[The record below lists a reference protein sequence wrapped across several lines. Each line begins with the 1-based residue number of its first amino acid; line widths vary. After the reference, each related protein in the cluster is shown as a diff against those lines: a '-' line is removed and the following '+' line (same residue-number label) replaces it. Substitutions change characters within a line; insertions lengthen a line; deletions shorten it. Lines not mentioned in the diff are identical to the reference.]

1 MRFSVDTSR
10 MDVITFVTPENNAR
24 RERFPVSA
32 PSNRGIA
39 RAHRASAPSADPD
52 AIGLFARVAG
62 AAPEIGAALSAARSF
77 PAAFLL
83 AACVFVA
90 SAPLIQRGIGHERLD
105 RMAIPADDSSEL
117 AMRELVTPEPDA
129 SLLAEA
135 QADGVPDFIQTV
147 SYSNYKVR
155 RGDTIS
161 TILART
167 GLRNM
172 STILSVNRIDN
183 ARRIRSG
190 QSLSIPSMD
199 GIVYTVA
206 RGDSLARVSNR
217 YKIPVNAICDANDL
231 ERETLTAGQRLFIP
245 GASLSANELRRAM
258 GELFMYPIR
267 GRLTSRFGYRSD
279 PFTGV
284 RTFHTGIDLAAPT
297 GTPVKATLE
306 GRVATTGYST
316 VFGNYIIITHDAGY
330 QSLYGHLS
338 KIGVDRGQRVAQ
350 GAVIGRVGNTGY
362 STGSHLHLS
371 LYKNGKMINPFSVLN

>member
-1 MRFSVDTSR
+1 
-10 MDVITFVTPENNAR
+10 MDVITFITPENTAR
-24 RERFPVSA
+24 RERFP
-32 PSNRGIA
+32 
-39 RAHRASAPSADPD
+39 ASAPVNRGTERAARTARIQRAHASPPD
-52 AIGLFARVAG
+52 GVGFFARVAG
-62 AAPEIGAALSAARSF
+62 VAPEIGAAFSAVRSF

-83 AACVFVA
+83 AACVCVA
-90 SAPLIQRGIGHERLD
+90 TAPLVQRGIGFERLD
-105 RMAIPADDSSEL
+105 RMTIPADDSSEI
-117 AMRELVTPEPDA
+117 AMRGLVTPEPDA

-155 RGDTIS
+155 RGDTVS
-161 TILART
+161 SILART
-167 GLRNM
+167 GLRNI

-258 GELFMYPIR
+258 GELFLYPVK

-284 RTFHTGIDLAAPT
+284 RTFHTGIDLAAPM

-306 GRVATTGYST
+306 GKVATTGYST
-316 VFGNYIIITHDAGY
+316 VFGNYIIVTHDAGF

-338 KIGVDRGQRVAQ
+338 KISVERGQRVAQ
-350 GAVIGRVGNTGY
+350 GTLIGRVGNTGY
-362 STGSHLHLS
+362 STGSHLHFS